1 MKSLTMRQHAVKI
14 FIACGSKEKITAS
27 LILLQKRVVVK
38 FNDHFSFYPN
48 PAKDKIMIRGKLNAG
63 TVIKLTDIT
72 GKEIKK
78 IITNTSS
85 SFIELLLPSL
95 DAGIYFLRVDN
106 YTEKIMILH

>member
-1 MKSLTMRQHAVKI
+1 MPAPGENIYRMRVNGKDNSLVYSI
-14 FIACGSKEKITAS
+14 
-27 LILLQKRVVVK
+27 QKRVVLK

-48 PAKDKIMIRGKLNAG
+48 PARNKIMISGKLNAG

-85 SFIELLLPSL
+85 SLLELLLPSL
-95 DAGIYFLRVDN
+95 DPGIYFLSVDN
-106 YTEKIMILH
+106 YTQKIVILH